1 MSPRLLA
8 TLVAA
13 VAIAA
18 TAMFLMVPRRP
29 AQRTVVAVFPA
40 APELREGTRV
50 TYLGVEA
57 GTVTRIALEPRRVMA
72 TLSIARPDVVLHVGD
87 SVRLR
92 TMGFFGDQV
101 VDIVPIGRPESPLLS
116 DRDSL
121 FGPAGPE
128 QRIPPMEVF
137 DAIIREAG
145 RIAKRDSAA
154 RAAQATAAAPKSP

>member
-57 GTVTRIALEPRRVMA
+57 GTVTRIALTA
-72 TLSIARPDVVLHVGD
+72 TRMVTATSGARSSCVK
-87 SVRLR
+87 
-92 TMGFFGDQV
+92 
-101 VDIVPIGRPESPLLS
+101 PL
-116 DRDSL
+116 
-121 FGPAGPE
+121 
-128 QRIPPMEVF
+128 
-137 DAIIREAG
+137 
-145 RIAKRDSAA
+145 
-154 RAAQATAAAPKSP
+154 